1 MSTVAS
7 MLNMASQQTISGID
21 QQIAAEKERD
31 GKSEESK
38 KKIQKLEA
46 EKAAA
51 QPAECVL
58 QPGMTRIFG
67 RHELAAHLPA
77 LRTNPREHV

>member
-7 MLNMASQQTISGID
+7 MLNMAAQQTISGID

-51 QPAECVL
+51 QKKA
-58 QPGMTRIFG
+58 
-67 RHELAAHLPA
+67 
-77 LRTNPREHV
+77 

>member
-31 GKSEESK
+31 GQSEESK

-51 QPAECVL
+51 QKKA
-58 QPGMTRIFG
+58 
-67 RHELAAHLPA
+67 
-77 LRTNPREHV
+77 